1 MYLRSKY
8 LAIKMI
14 GKLKNSPQIDL
25 FKIQLK
31 RLIDPTHEL
40 CVLSL
45 EIDWVGLEKDLESF
59 YSEDGRPSV
68 PIRKMVGLMYLKS
81 IYNQSDESVVARWIE
96 NPYWQYFTG
105 EQYFQTSKP
114 FDPSEFVHFRKR
126 MGERGMEIVLS
137 YTVKIHQGAIK
148 EKEVQVDSTVQPKN
162 ITFPTDSKLAK
173 KIIDNCLMIS
183 KKENTKL
190 RQSYS
195 REVKQLMKDQYNS
208 KHPSRA
214 KKAKKARK
222 RLKTIAGRLIR
233 ELEREL
239 EASILENK
247 YKLELEIYKKVLAQ
261 TRKDKNKIYSLH
273 EPQTA
278 CIAKGKAHKQYE
290 FGSKVTIV
298 RGNKTGVILGVHT
311 VTGNPHDS
319 KLLEPTLKQC
329 KRVLENIGGQMPKVA
344 ITDRGYRGVKQA
356 QGVEILIPSK
366 GKKNQTKYQKQKAR
380 KQFRARAGIEPV
392 IGHIKN
398 DHRMI
403 RNYLKGTIGDI
414 VNAMASVTGFNLKK
428 RLNQIAFLAQIE
440 ILIQKLVNL
449 YTTYPKIEYRYNC

>member
-1 MYLRSKY
+1 
-8 LAIKMI
+8 MI
-14 GKLKNSPQIDL
+14 GKLKNNAQIDL
-25 FKIQLK
+25 FQIQLK
-31 RLIDPTHEL
+31 RLVDPTHEL
-40 CVLSL
+40 CILST
-45 EIDWVGLEKDLESF
+45 EIDWSGLEKNLKSF
-59 YSEDGRPSV
+59 YAEDGRPSV

-81 IYNQSDESVVARWIE
+81 TYNLSDESVVARWIE

-105 EQYFQTSKP
+105 EQYFQTIKP

-126 MGERGMEIVLS
+126 MGEEGMEIVMS
-137 YTVKIHQGAIK
+137 YTVKIHEDAIK
-148 EKEVQVDSTVQPKN
+148 EKEVQIDSTVQPKN

-173 KIIDNCLMIS
+173 KVIDKCLLIS

-190 RQSYS
+190 RQSYR

-239 EASILENK
+239 ETTVLENK
-247 YKLELEIYKKVLAQ
+247 YGLELEIYKKVLAQ

-273 EPQTA
+273 EQETA

-298 RGNKTGVILGVHT
+298 RGSKTGVIIGVHT
-311 VTGNPHDS
+311 VTANPHDS
-319 KLLEPTLKQC
+319 KLLEPTLQQC

-344 ITDRGYRGVKQA
+344 ITDRGYRGVKQTE
-356 QGVEILIPSK
+356 GVEILIPSK
-366 GKKNQTKYQKQKAR
+366 GKKSDTKYQKQKAR
-380 KQFRARAGIEPV
+380 KRFRARAGIEPV

-414 VNAMASVTGFNLKK
+414 VNAMASVMGFNLKK
-428 RLNQIAFLAQIE
+428 RLNQIAYFAQIK
-440 ILIQKLVNL
+440 ILIQNTVKLYSNYHKL
-449 YTTYPKIEYRYNC
+449 RYL

>member
-1 MYLRSKY
+1 
-8 LAIKMI
+8 MI
-14 GKLKNSPQIDL
+14 GKLKNNAQIDL
-25 FKIQLK
+25 FQIQLK
-31 RLIDPTHEL
+31 RLVDPTHEL
-40 CVLSL
+40 CILST
-45 EIDWVGLEKDLESF
+45 EIDWSGLEKNLKSF
-59 YSEDGRPSV
+59 YAEDGRPSV

-81 IYNQSDESVVARWIE
+81 TYNLSDESVVARWIE

-105 EQYFQTSKP
+105 EQYFQTIKP

-126 MGERGMEIVLS
+126 MGEGGMEIVMS
-137 YTVKIHQGAIK
+137 YTVKIHEDAIK
-148 EKEVQVDSTVQPKN
+148 EKEVQIDSTVQPKN

-173 KIIDNCLMIS
+173 KVIDKCLLIS

-190 RQSYS
+190 RQSYR

-239 EASILENK
+239 ETTVLENK
-247 YKLELEIYKKVLAQ
+247 YGLELEIYKKVLAQ

-273 EPQTA
+273 EQETA

-298 RGNKTGVILGVHT
+298 RGSKTGVIIGVHT
-311 VTGNPHDS
+311 VTANPHDS
-319 KLLEPTLKQC
+319 KLLEPTLQQC

-344 ITDRGYRGVKQA
+344 ITDRGYRGVKQTE
-356 QGVEILIPSK
+356 GVEILIPSK
-366 GKKNQTKYQKQKAR
+366 GKKSDTKYQKQKAR
-380 KQFRARAGIEPV
+380 KRFRARAGIEPV

-414 VNAMASVTGFNLKK
+414 VNAMASVMGFNLKK
-428 RLNQIAFLAQIE
+428 RLNQIAFCPQIK
-440 ILIQKLVNL
+440 ILIQNTVNL
-449 YTTYPKIEYRYNC
+449 YSNYYKLRYL

>member
-1 MYLRSKY
+1 
-8 LAIKMI
+8 MI
-14 GKLKNSPQIDL
+14 GKLKYNSQIDL

-31 RLIDPTHEL
+31 RLVDPSHEL
-40 CVLSL
+40 CVLST
-45 EIDWVGLEKDLESF
+45 EIDWAGLEKDLES
-59 YSEDGRPSV
+59 YYAKDGRPSV

-81 IYNQSDESVVARWIE
+81 TYNQSDESVVARWIE

-126 MGERGMEIVLS
+126 MGERGMEIVMS
-137 YTVKIHQGAIK
+137 YTVKIHEGAIK
-148 EKEVQVDSTVQPKN
+148 EKEVQIDSTVQPKN
-162 ITFPTDSKLAK
+162 ISFPTDSKLAYNVIEK
-173 KIIDNCLMIS
+173 CLLIS
-183 KKENTKL
+183 EKENTKL
-190 RQSYS
+190 RQSYR

-239 EASILENK
+239 EASILK
-247 YKLELEIYKKVLAQ
+247 SQYALELEIYKKVLAQ

-298 RGNKTGVILGVHT
+298 RGSKTGVIIGVHT
-311 VTGNPHDS
+311 VTANPHDS
-319 KLLEPTLKQC
+319 KLLEPTLQQC
-329 KRVLENIGGQMPKVA
+329 KRVLEKIGGQMPKVA
-344 ITDRGYRGVKQA
+344 ITDRGYRGVKEA

-366 GKKNQTKYQKQKAR
+366 GKKSQTKYQKQKAR
-380 KQFRARAGIEPV
+380 KRFRARAGIEPV

-414 VNAMASVTGFNLKK
+414 VNAMASVMGFNLKK
-428 RLNQIAFLAQIE
+428 RLNQLAFYAQIK
-440 ILIQKLVNL
+440 IVFQKIVTLHLN
-449 YTTYPKIEYRYNC
+449 YPKMRYL

>member
-1 MYLRSKY
+1 
-8 LAIKMI
+8 MI
-14 GKLKNSPQIDL
+14 GKLKNNAQIDL
-25 FKIQLK
+25 FQIQLK
-31 RLIDPTHEL
+31 RLVDPTHEL
-40 CVLSL
+40 CILST
-45 EIDWVGLEKDLESF
+45 EIDWSGLEKNLKSF
-59 YSEDGRPSV
+59 YAEDGRPSV

-81 IYNQSDESVVARWIE
+81 TYNLSDESVVARWIE

-105 EQYFQTSKP
+105 EQYFQTIKP

-126 MGERGMEIVLS
+126 MGEEGMEIVMS
-137 YTVKIHQGAIK
+137 YTVKIHEDAIK
-148 EKEVQVDSTVQPKN
+148 EKEVQIDSTVQPKN

-173 KIIDNCLMIS
+173 KVIDKCLLIS

-190 RQSYS
+190 RQSYR

-239 EASILENK
+239 ETTVLENK
-247 YKLELEIYKKVLAQ
+247 YGLELEIYKKVLAQ

-273 EPQTA
+273 EQETA

-298 RGNKTGVILGVHT
+298 RGSKTGVIIGVHT
-311 VTGNPHDS
+311 VTANPHDS
-319 KLLEPTLKQC
+319 KLLEPTLQQC

-344 ITDRGYRGVKQA
+344 ITDRGYRGVKQTE
-356 QGVEILIPSK
+356 GVEILIPSK
-366 GKKNQTKYQKQKAR
+366 GKKSDTKYQKQKAR
-380 KQFRARAGIEPV
+380 KRFRARAGIEPV

-414 VNAMASVTGFNLKK
+414 VNAMASVMGFNLKK
-428 RLNQIAFLAQIE
+428 RLNQIAFFPQIK
-440 ILIQKLVNL
+440 ILIQNTVNL
-449 YTTYPKIEYRYNC
+449 YSNYHKLRYL